1 MVLGTVIEIDA
12 LKNVLFNKDGEQR
25 MLKISLI
32 LRVEKLERFYI
43 IFSTVELLNNIKVSR
58 IYRVI
63 YLIEARFSE
72 DRTVSGN
79 FITES

>member
-32 LRVEKLERFYI
+32 FRVER
-43 IFSTVELLNNIKVSR
+43 
-58 IYRVI
+58 
-63 YLIEARFSE
+63 
-72 DRTVSGN
+72 
-79 FITES
+79 